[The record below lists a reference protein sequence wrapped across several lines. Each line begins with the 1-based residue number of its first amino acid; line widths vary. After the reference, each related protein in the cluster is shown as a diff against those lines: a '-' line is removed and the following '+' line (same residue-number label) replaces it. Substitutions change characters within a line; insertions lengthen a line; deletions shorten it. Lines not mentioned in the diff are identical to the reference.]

1 MPVLGLP
8 QGWGRG
14 EGLGLR
20 VVQLL
25 GLPREERPGGWV
37 SLGVPALNPERRGL
51 RAGSAL
57 ASLR

>member
-1 MPVLGLP
+1 MRLP
-8 QGWGRG
+8 WGRGRG
-14 EGLGLR
+14 EGVGLQAA
-20 VVQLL
+20 QLL

-37 SLGVPALNPERRGL
+37 SPGVPALNPERRGL